1 MKEKMIRM
9 IVVSVAFAAVC
20 AGCQVESPA
29 AKMELS
35 GKWVSDAFTLDFSGS
50 KWILYDNHGY
60 HLNKGTYS
68 LANGSATLK
77 TVQAYLPWTQ
87 GAGIGKDGWVTKEDM
102 VSYLDSDESQ
112 VLDLDALFW
121 EAAGLVTGD
130 TMTITVRN
138 DGERTFIKKK

>member
-20 AGCQVESPA
+20 AGCQFETPT
-29 AKMELS
+29 AKTGLS

-50 KWILYDNHGY
+50 KWILYDNQGY

-87 GAGIGKDGWVTKEDM
+87 GAGLSKDGWVTKED
-102 VSYLDSDESQ
+102 LDSEENQ
-112 VLDLDALFW
+112 ALDFDTMFW
-121 EAAGLVTGD
+121 EDTGLVTGD

-138 DGERTFIKKK
+138 AGERTFIKKK